1 MGKKA
6 KALKEMVL
14 EFEAALDDCLDD
26 YHAEHTKRVAAEMEL
41 GVMEGIANMFHRD
54 VQRLQEER
62 DEAEKNVAE
71 LLRNNETADSVIR
84 DLRRELEGFKRE
96 CSAHSLSLLGRLAAT
111 QRERDAALGNWQNAE
126 DLFQERERELD
137 ELLERFEEF
146 KRNAAAQVANLERQ
160 MQERQQPD
168 YAVNQALIN
177 GLKRL
182 KAERDAAREDVA
194 MLTEANAEAD
204 DLIGALRADLADTRE
219 WMNAALTEAA
229 RMRKEWAGDVT
240 AAREIVERKSYEIV
254 ELRRDVAAAQREY
267 ESAIRSWSGTESLL
281 QERER
286 ELDTLQAQHA
296 AVSEALDLAREY
308 SAKTIGDLR
317 YEVAKLQAC
326 QTPVIC
332 SRWRRDIL
340 AKDDAAPA
348 EPVAVNAVT
357 LQKID
362 ALDIGERLIDE
373 DGMMVG
379 RRRDDYYVFKPGL
392 GTYSTTNYDS
402 TLRLYQELKAKA

>member
-96 CSAHSLSLLGRLAAT
+96 CGAHSLSLLDRLAAT
-111 QRERDAALGNWQNAE
+111 ERERDAALGNWQKAE
-126 DLFQERERELD
+126 DLLQERERELD

-160 MQERQQPD
+160 MQERQQTD

-182 KAERDAAREDVA
+182 KAERNDARRGLVV
-194 MLTEANAEAD
+194 
-204 DLIGALRADLADTRE
+204 IG
-219 WMNAALTEAA
+219 
-229 RMRKEWAGDVT
+229 
-240 AAREIVERKSYEIV
+240 
-254 ELRRDVAAAQREY
+254 
-267 ESAIRSWSGTESLL
+267 
-281 QERER
+281 
-286 ELDTLQAQHA
+286 
-296 AVSEALDLAREY
+296 
-308 SAKTIGDLR
+308 
-317 YEVAKLQAC
+317 KL
-326 QTPVIC
+326 
-332 SRWRRDIL
+332 
-340 AKDDAAPA
+340 
-348 EPVAVNAVT
+348 
-357 LQKID
+357 
-362 ALDIGERLIDE
+362 
-373 DGMMVG
+373 
-379 RRRDDYYVFKPGL
+379 
-392 GTYSTTNYDS
+392 
-402 TLRLYQELKAKA
+402 